1 MAYTLDA
8 NVIAAFFWDDITNRG
23 KNYLGNSAYDL
34 TVNGTSHTF
43 NTSTK
48 KYLTAWNNGANNANG
63 YFTMPAALKTAL
75 SGLSAFTI
83 ECWWKPP
90 TQVSGSNQH
99 DMFYWIEPSAWITYV
114 ALASVSNSDAA
125 NQLALATSGYS
136 LGAWSY
142 STTDFVNVQ
151 ICWSADTDTLRMYI
165 NGTLIVQRSITTNT
179 FTAGNAIVIGKS
191 PVASTSAVRGL
202 FDAYIISD
210 IDRAGTPTPI
220 TSISIPTIT
229 DISPIT
235 GSVSGGTAV
244 TITGTEFA
252 TGATVTF
259 DGNSATSIVVVS
271 ATEIT
276 CVTPAHT
283 AGAVDVVITN
293 TDTGTVT
300 AVNGYTYV
308 NPTITDITP
317 LTGTTAGG
325 TAVTITGT
333 LFMAGAAV
341 TFGGDAATSVVV
353 VSDTSI
359 TCVTPAHAAGAVV
372 VTNTDA
378 STVTAVEGFTYIV
391 PFIADTHFV
400 SAIYPQDFTV
410 FLTDTNITNF
420 QKEPYERNEELNV
433 IDTFDFAFDK
443 VTASAPLEF
452 FKFLNNRAQNT
463 LKIKNKSGNTIYIGK
478 VSGVKSGMEINFANK
493 SLFIESYPLI
503 EDISTDFAIYNIAA
517 TNPIK
522 IIKQLL
528 DASVDASYTVSKIHG
543 LATVLSGISISVDT
557 DGEEENTKSII
568 QSICEAFNVGVYLED
583 LTVRAYAV
591 QILPNDATDITP
603 YLVNLRP
610 KFTSRGDLYA
620 DKIMLTYTPTLG
632 GTEATITAGTG
643 DTAKEITISAPI
655 FIDATSAG
663 LAAERARAIYS
674 QELYEAELEAD
685 KTAMFKLGDTV
696 KYPSELGNFICLIIG
711 KNTTRN
717 QITYKV
723 LGVLK

>member
-1 MAYTLDA
+1 MSIKTFLKFENNNTDTIGNY
-8 NVIAAFFWDDITNRG
+8 IPTNQG
-23 KNYLGNSAYDL
+23 TPAYD
-34 TVNGTSHTF
+34 
-43 NTSTK
+43 NTIKHDDSYSFKSLNFSANYIKMPSQFETDMAGATTGWSMSIWA
-48 KYLTAWNNGANNANG
+48 YLTSGKPYCVILKKRTAPNSVGSMYFYLTSSGSLDFWYNNS
-63 YFTMPAALKTAL
+63 LKSISGFHTSGNWVNL
-75 SGLSAFTI
+75 GLSY
-83 ECWWKPP
+83 
-90 TQVSGSNQH
+90 
-99 DMFYWIEPSAWITYV
+99 DV
-114 ALASVSNSDAA
+114 AN
-125 NQLALATSGYS
+125 
-136 LGAWSY
+136 
-142 STTDFVNVQ
+142 
-151 ICWSADTDTLRMYI
+151 DTLKVYQTI
-165 NGTLIVQRSITTNT
+165 GTTTT
-179 FTAGNAIVIGKS
+179 LKGTYTTAGNAFASNDGNFWIGGSTDSIATIQYLDNFLVSDTIETTFPIVI
-191 PVASTSAVRGL
+191 SA
-202 FDAYIISD
+202 
-210 IDRAGTPTPI
+210 
-220 TSISIPTIT
+220 PTIT
-229 DISPIT
+229 DISPLT
-235 GSVSGGTAV
+235 GSVAGGTAV

-259 DGNSATSIVVVS
+259 GGDSATDVVVVS

-283 AGAVDVVITN
+283 AGAVDVVVTN

-300 AVNGYTYV
+300 S
-308 NPTITDITP
+308 
-317 LTGTTAGG
+317 AG
-325 TAVTITGT
+325 
-333 LFMAGAAV
+333 
-341 TFGGDAATSVVV
+341 
-353 VSDTSI
+353 
-359 TCVTPAHAAGAVV
+359 
-372 VTNTDA
+372 
-378 STVTAVEGFTYIV
+378 GFTYV
-391 PFIADTHFV
+391 TPTVADIHFA

-528 DASVDASYTVSKIHG
+528 DASVDAAYTVSKIHG
-543 LATVLSGISISVDT
+543 LATVLSGISIAVNT

-583 LTVRAYAV
+583 LTVRAFAV
-591 QILPNDATDITP
+591 QIFPDDATDITP

-610 KFTSRGDLYA
+610 KFTNRGDLYA

-643 DTAKEITISAPI
+643 DTAKKMTISAPI

-663 LAAERARAIYS
+663 IAAERARAIYS
-674 QELYEAELEAD
+674 QEFYEAELEAD

-696 KYPSELGNFICLIIG
+696 KYPSELGDFICLIIG
-711 KNTTRN
+711 KNTTRD

>member
-1 MAYTLDA
+1 MPAWDSNAKAVYRFENNGLDDNGVYNGTAVGTPVFDTTIKHDDSYSLKKNVSYHTNHYKNADIDVYLKTQNLITAEGWLYPVSGFPIVFSRRSDA
-8 NVIAAFFWDDITNRG
+8 N
-23 KNYLGNSAYDL
+23 LGNANFIWVYFNISASRISFRWAGTEYLLNNFNGVTDLNKWIHWAWTYDVANTTL
-34 TVNGTSHTF
+34 KFYRDNTLIYT
-43 NTSTK
+43 NTS
-48 KYLTAWNNGANNANG
+48 APNP
-63 YFTMPAALKTAL
+63 FAAAGTCIIEQGGCEIG
-75 SGLSAFTI
+75 SG
-83 ECWWKPP
+83 
-90 TQVSGSNQH
+90 
-99 DMFYWIEPSAWITYV
+99 
-114 ALASVSNSDAA
+114 ASVYYCDNHIISNVLRASFP
-125 NQLALATSGYS
+125 T
-136 LGAWSY
+136 
-142 STTDFVNVQ
+142 VQ
-151 ICWSADTDTLRMYI
+151 I
-165 NGTLIVQRSITTNT
+165 
-179 FTAGNAIVIGKS
+179 
-191 PVASTSAVRGL
+191 ST
-202 FDAYIISD
+202 
-210 IDRAGTPTPI
+210 
-220 TSISIPTIT
+220 PTIT
-229 DISPIT
+229 DISPAT

-259 DGNSATSIVVVS
+259 GGDSATDVVVTS

-276 CVTPAHT
+276 CVTPAHA
-283 AGAVDVVITN
+283 AGAVD
-293 TDTGTVT
+293 
-300 AVNGYTYV
+300 
-308 NPTITDITP
+308 
-317 LTGTTAGG
+317 
-325 TAVTITGT
+325 
-333 LFMAGAAV
+333 
-341 TFGGDAATSVVV
+341 
-353 VSDTSI
+353 
-359 TCVTPAHAAGAVV
+359 VV

-391 PFIADTHFV
+391 PFTADVHFT

-463 LKIKNKSGNTIYIGK
+463 LKIKNKQGNTIYIGK

-528 DASVDASYTVSKIHG
+528 DASVDAAYTVSKIHG

-568 QSICEAFNVGVYLED
+568 QSICEAFNIGVYLED

-591 QILPNDATDITP
+591 QVLPDDATDITP

-610 KFTSRGDLYA
+610 KFTNRGDLYA

-643 DTAKEITISAPI
+643 DTAKKMTISAPI
-655 FIDATSAG
+655 FIDATSAAI
-663 LAAERARAIYS
+663 AAERARAIYS
-674 QELYEAELEAD
+674 QEFYEAELEAD

>member
-1 MAYTLDA
+1 MAITLPLRVAVGNPSNYTDTA
-8 NVIAAFFWDDITNRG
+8 SNVWYADPAYSDGVNEWGYISAAGNYTYQNPNAITGTAEQTLYKWLRG
-23 KNYLGNSAYDL
+23 NYGGDGSLNFKFELPDGIYKITIKTADTTVRTQRISFNGIVQGTITTKSSEVVDVAYDY
-34 TVNGTSHTF
+34 TITG
-43 NTSTK
+43 
-48 KYLTAWNNGANNANG
+48 GAELIIKLDNSNFLNA
-63 YFTMPAALKTAL
+63 PIL
-75 SGLSAFTI
+75 
-83 ECWWKPP
+83 
-90 TQVSGSNQH
+90 
-99 DMFYWIEPSAWITYV
+99 
-114 ALASVSNSDAA
+114 
-125 NQLALATSGYS
+125 
-136 LGAWSY
+136 
-142 STTDFVNVQ
+142 
-151 ICWSADTDTLRMYI
+151 
-165 NGTLIVQRSITTNT
+165 
-179 FTAGNAIVIGKS
+179 NAILIEKYS
-191 PVASTSAVRGL
+191 E
-202 FDAYIISD
+202 
-210 IDRAGTPTPI
+210 
-220 TSISIPTIT
+220 PTIT
-229 DISPIT
+229 DISPAT
-235 GSVSGGTAV
+235 GSIAGGTAV

-259 DGNSATSIVVVS
+259 GGESATDIVVVS

-276 CVTPAHT
+276 CVTPAHA
-283 AGAVDVVITN
+283 AGAVDVVVTN
-293 TDTGTVT
+293 TDTGAVT
-300 AVNGYTYV
+300 AVAGYTYV
-308 NPTITDITP
+308 APTVADI
-317 LTGTTAGG
+317 
-325 TAVTITGT
+325 
-333 LFMAGAAV
+333 
-341 TFGGDAATSVVV
+341 
-353 VSDTSI
+353 
-359 TCVTPAHAAGAVV
+359 H
-372 VTNTDA
+372 
-378 STVTAVEGFTYIV
+378 FT
-391 PFIADTHFV
+391 

-410 FLTDTNITNF
+410 FLTDTDITNF

-528 DASVDASYTVSKIHG
+528 DASVDAAYTVSKIHG

-568 QSICEAFNVGVYLED
+568 QSICEAFNIGVYLED
-583 LTVRAYAV
+583 LTVRAFAV
-591 QILPNDATDITP
+591 QVLPDDATDITP
-603 YLVNLRP
+603 YLINLRP

-655 FIDATSAG
+655 FIDATSAAI
-663 LAAERARAIYS
+663 AAERARAIYS
-674 QELYEAELEAD
+674 QEFYEAELEVD
-685 KTAMFKLGDTV
+685 KTAMFRLGDTV
-696 KYPSELGNFICLIIG
+696 KYPSELGDFICLIIG

-717 QITYKV
+717 QTTYKV

>member
-1 MAYTLDA
+1 MAFDA
-8 NVIAAFFWDDITNRG
+8 NVKLALLEENSHADATGNYTCTAFGSPVFSSDVKHDGSYSLNVDTWHSKGTQLYPDISTASIAADMKNWSEWTIEFWAYYTGAGSIAPFFQKGNTNLTNGFLFSYYYRPLNQLDIRFNG
-23 KNYLGNSAYDL
+23 VQYPLNSFTMSLNTWHHFAYTYKAGTLKVYYDNSL
-34 TVNGTSHTF
+34 VHTVNSLADNSF
-43 NTSTK
+43 QNQNTGNYFVAGSTP
-48 KYLTAWNNGANNANG
+48 LNGAGNG
-63 YFTMPAALKTAL
+63 
-75 SGLSAFTI
+75 
-83 ECWWKPP
+83 
-90 TQVSGSNQH
+90 
-99 DMFYWIEPSAWITYV
+99 
-114 ALASVSNSDAA
+114 
-125 NQLALATSGYS
+125 
-136 LGAWSY
+136 
-142 STTDFVNVQ
+142 
-151 ICWSADTDTLRMYI
+151 
-165 NGTLIVQRSITTNT
+165 TNT
-179 FTAGNAIVIGKS
+179 FIDN
-191 PVASTSAVRGL
+191 
-202 FDAYIISD
+202 FIISN
-210 IDRAGTPTPI
+210 IARTSFPTLPL
-220 TSISIPTIT
+220 SAPTIT
-229 DISPIT
+229 DISPNS

-252 TGATVTF
+252 TGAAVTF
-259 DGNSATSIVVVS
+259 GGDSATDVVVTS

-283 AGAVDVVITN
+283 AGAVDVVVTN

-300 AVNGYTYV
+300 K
-308 NPTITDITP
+308 
-317 LTGTTAGG
+317 AG
-325 TAVTITGT
+325 
-333 LFMAGAAV
+333 
-341 TFGGDAATSVVV
+341 
-353 VSDTSI
+353 
-359 TCVTPAHAAGAVV
+359 
-372 VTNTDA
+372 
-378 STVTAVEGFTYIV
+378 GFTYV
-391 PFIADTHFV
+391 TPTVADIHFT

-410 FLTDTNITNF
+410 FLTDTDITNF

-528 DASVDASYTVSKIHG
+528 DASVDAAYTVSKIHG
-543 LATVLSGISISVDT
+543 LATVLSGISIAVST

-568 QSICEAFNVGVYLED
+568 QSICEAFNVGIYLED

-591 QILPNDATDITP
+591 QILPDDATDITP

-610 KFTSRGDLYA
+610 KFKGRGDLYA

-674 QELYEAELEAD
+674 QEFYEAEMEAD

-696 KYPSELGNFICLIIG
+696 KYPSELGDFICLIIG